1 MSSTDLLTGRLH
13 VYVAFDWGEE
23 IDLARAKQQG
33 AGVFLDMLRRP
44 RTPASIA
51 YRVPPLRFPLESVV
65 ISLPGLDAT
74 PLRTAEATVFDFGG
88 VSVSLVVPFS
98 MPRKELRDL
107 AAKLAEPPNALS
119 LMQTARA
126 ILDPLYHRLLP
137 AITRPDWPESLWE
150 EYFVFQFAPGP
161 DVAPDVVLKDHAGWL
176 AGLLRLEDE
185 ELSDQEVAEALRL
198 RMRYTTQDLFVPDW
212 GAAFLVD
219 REQESA
225 ETLQAVEF
233 ANLQLLEY
241 RHIDAR
247 LDGVLSKADDLLARS
262 GRRWVPL
269 FGTDRSVRQMGELK
283 VEANGLFERT
293 GNVLKLVGDQYLS
306 RVYKLLATRFHL
318 PEWERGISHK
328 LEVLEG
334 VYTVLA
340 DQGQHFRSEFLELL
354 VVILI
359 LTEIAISLIK
369 H

>member
-1 MSSTDLLTGRLH
+1 MASDVLTGRLH
-13 VYVAFDWGEE
+13 IYVAFDWGEE
-23 IDLARAKQQG
+23 IDLTRAKQQG
-33 AGVFLDMLRRP
+33 AGVFLDMLRRS

-51 YRVPPLRFPLESVV
+51 YRVPPLRFPLEPVV

-74 PLRTAEATVFDFGG
+74 PLRTAEATVFDFAG

-98 MPRKELRDL
+98 LPRADLRDV
-107 AAKLAEPPNALS
+107 AAKLAEKPNALAV
-119 LMQTARA
+119 MQTTRA
-126 ILDPLYHRLLP
+126 MLEPLHHKLLP
-137 AITRPDWPESLWE
+137 AIVKPHWPESLWE
-150 EYFVFQFAPGP
+150 EYFVFQFLPGP
-161 DVAPDVVLKDHAGWL
+161 EVDPDLLLTDHPGWL

-185 ELSDQEVAEALRL
+185 GLSEQEVAEALRL
-198 RMRYTTQDLFVPDW
+198 KMRYSTKDLFIPDW
-212 GAAFLVD
+212 GAAVLVD
-219 REQESA
+219 REEESA

-247 LDGVLSKADDLLARS
+247 LDDVLRKAEALLATF
-262 GRRWVPL
+262 GRRWVPA

-283 VEANGLFERT
+283 VEANALFERT

-306 RVYKLLATRFHL
+306 RVYKLMATRFHL
-318 PEWERGISHK
+318 PEWESGISHK

-340 DQGQHFRSEFLELL
+340 DQAQHFRSEFLELL

-359 LTEIAISLIK
+359 ITEIVISLIK